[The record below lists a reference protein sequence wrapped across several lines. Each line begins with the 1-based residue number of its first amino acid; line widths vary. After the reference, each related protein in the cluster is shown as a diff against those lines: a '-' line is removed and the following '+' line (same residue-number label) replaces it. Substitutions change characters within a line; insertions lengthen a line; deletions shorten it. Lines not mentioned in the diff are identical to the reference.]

1 MFFIARIV
9 AAMFTGSWGSYST
22 TRTADNTELEPGAAS
37 PVARLAVLVTSIDV
51 KSCPLHA

>member
-22 TRTADNTELEPGAAS
+22 TRTEERTESGAGGGRMRS
-37 PVARLAVLVTSIDV
+37 AVLVT
-51 KSCPLHA
+51 